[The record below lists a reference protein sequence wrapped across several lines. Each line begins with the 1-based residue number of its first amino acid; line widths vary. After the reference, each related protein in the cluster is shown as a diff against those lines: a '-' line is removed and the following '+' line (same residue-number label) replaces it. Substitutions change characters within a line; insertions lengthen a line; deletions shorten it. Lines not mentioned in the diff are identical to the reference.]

1 MSLHHTNFSPLD
13 HGTIAKRRD
22 PLLVDMAKAVALLPA
37 VAALTVYAIA
47 RECWRDVLHLA
58 TGKRPKP

>member
-13 HGTIAKRRD
+13 HGTRRKRD
-22 PLLVDMAKAVALLPA
+22 PLLVDLAKAVALLPA

-47 RECWRDVLHLA
+47 RDCWRDVLHLA
-58 TGKRPKP
+58 TGRRPKP